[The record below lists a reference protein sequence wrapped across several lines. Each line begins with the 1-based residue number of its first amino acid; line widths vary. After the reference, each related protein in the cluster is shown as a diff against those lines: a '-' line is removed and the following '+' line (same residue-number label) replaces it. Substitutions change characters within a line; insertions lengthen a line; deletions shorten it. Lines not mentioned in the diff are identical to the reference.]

1 VPDHRHNLR
10 GVGSVLASH
19 LREEIVMPFSRPRED
34 RGASAVEFALVVPLL
49 LAVLFSIID
58 LGFAINRYTVLN
70 NAAREGVRAAS
81 LSASKSEVDKV
92 VNDSLSDLKGKV
104 TVTVSCKTPL
114 GGTCASWDANRTS
127 GGVAVVTATYQHAW
141 LTPMGKAVS
150 SSLTLSKTSQMR
162 IE

>member
-1 VPDHRHNLR
+1 
-10 GVGSVLASH
+10 
-19 LREEIVMPFSRPRED
+19 MPFSRPRED

-70 NAAREGVRAAS
+70 NATREGVRAAS

-92 VNDSLSDLKGKV
+92 VNDALSDLQGQV

-114 GGTCASWDANRTS
+114 GGTCGSWDANHTT
-127 GGVAVVTATYQHAW
+127 GGVAVVTTTYQHAW
-141 LTPMGKAVS
+141 LTPMGKALS
-150 SSLTLSKTSQMR
+150 SSLTLTKTSQMR